1 MNVNNHSYLNI
12 VKQWPNFMG
21 LGQNSTITIFFLPG
35 SLSLD
40 YFPDNHYKVWFTI
53 SNKANARYLWHFNG
67 LDKQPA

>member
-21 LGQNSTITIFFLPG
+21 SEQNSTITIFFLPG

-40 YFPDNHYKVWFTI
+40 YFPDSHYKV
-53 SNKANARYLWHFNG
+53 
-67 LDKQPA
+67 

>member
-40 YFPDNHYKVWFTI
+40 YFPDNHYKV
-53 SNKANARYLWHFNG
+53 
-67 LDKQPA
+67 